1 MIINRGIVRC
11 LIRLLAISLAV
22 PVVTLGQQ
30 LSERKDE
37 TLTRTGYEAR
47 VPDTIKTAAIGNSV
61 LARYFDPV
69 QGSSANDLVRMAL
82 AANGEL
88 IAGRLDI
95 DRARA
100 RLRQAG
106 LRPNPS
112 VDFEQ
117 TTGSITGSPGE
128 SETSIGFSLPL
139 EVGGQRQK
147 RITLA
152 QAELDAMQAEV
163 SERERRLAGDVL
175 AAYAEAL
182 AALREL
188 EITEGLN
195 EIDLQTTR
203 FVQARVNEGDSAPI
217 EVSLLQVEVDRLK
230 SRRVV
235 VEGRLQASML
245 RLRYLAGVALNEPL
259 RLRETFDATAS
270 PWKLP
275 GSIDAATEIALR
287 TRPDLRL
294 ARLNEETA
302 RAGLQLA
309 IAQGR
314 PEVTASA
321 KYSQGSS
328 LFDDTP
334 VGPIRDRDKLL
345 TFGVSVGLPVFNRNQ
360 GAKAEASL
368 AIQQA
373 ERRRQY
379 LETVIRSEVAAAYAR
394 VDAAQRAVLLFDQGV
409 IGRSNDNIRAI
420 RAAYQLGEFKITDLL
435 SEQRRLLDSQK
446 DFTETLTERYRAMAD
461 LRTAMGTATQPQ

>member
-1 MIINRGIVRC
+1 MIIDRRVTHC
-11 LIRLLAISLAV
+11 LVCTLAMSIMV
-22 PVVTLGQQ
+22 PVVSVGQR
-30 LSERKDE
+30 LSEDNEKN
-37 TLTRTGYEAR
+37 LTSAGRLTDSTKA
-47 VPDTIKTAAIGNSV
+47 AAIGHSV
-61 LARYFDPV
+61 LARYRDPI
-69 QGSSANDLVRMAL
+69 QGTSANDLIRMAL
-82 AANGEL
+82 AGNGEL

-112 VDFEQ
+112 VAFEQ
-117 TTGSITGSPGE
+117 TTGSLTGSPGE
-128 SETSIGFSLPL
+128 SETSIGISMPL
-139 EVGGQRQK
+139 EVGSQRQ
-147 RITLA
+147 RPIMLA
-152 QAELDAMQAEV
+152 QAELEATQAEV
-163 SERERRLAGDVL
+163 AERERRLAGDLL

-217 EVSLLQVEVDRLK
+217 ELSLLQVEVDRLK
-230 SRRVV
+230 SRRVI
-235 VEGRLQASML
+235 VEGRLQAGML
-245 RLRYLAGVALNEPL
+245 RLKNLAGVPLNEPL
-259 RLRETFDATAS
+259 RLRETFDATTT
-270 PWKLP
+270 PWRLP
-275 GSIDAATEIALR
+275 GSVEAATDIALR

-314 PEVTASA
+314 PEVVASA
-321 KYSQGSS
+321 RYSQGRSV
-328 LFDDTP
+328 FDDTP

-345 TFGVSVGLPVFNRNQ
+345 TFGLSVGLPVFSRNQ
-360 GAKAEASL
+360 GAKADASL

-379 LETVIRSEVAAAYAR
+379 LEGVIRSEVAAAYAR
-394 VDAAQRAVLLFDQGV
+394 LEAAQKAVLLFDQGV
-409 IGRSNDNIRAI
+409 IGRSNDNIRAL

-435 SEQRRLLDSQK
+435 AEQRRLLDSQK

-461 LRTAMGTATQPQ
+461 LQSAMGTATQSQ